1 MLRYAQHDTE
11 GAWGLFKHALMP
23 ETSMLKQIDH
33 LGIAVKNL
41 EESVAFYRD
50 VMGLEVSAAEEFNG
64 MKIAFL
70 RIGESELELL
80 EDMTPDG
87 AIARFVAKRGEGIQ
101 HVAYRVENIEQA
113 LDAMR
118 AKGLRL
124 IDERPRP
131 GARRARVAFLHPS
144 STKGVLIE
152 FVEPHAASHP

>member
-1 MLRYAQHDTE
+1 
-11 GAWGLFKHALMP
+11 
-23 ETSMLKQIDH
+23 MLKQIDH
-33 LGIAVKNL
+33 IGIAVKNL
-41 EESVAFYRD
+41 DETVAFYRD

-70 RIGESELELL
+70 RIGDSELELL
-80 EDMTPDG
+80 EDMTSDG

-101 HVAYRVENIEQA
+101 HVAYRVDNIEQA
-113 LDAMR
+113 LDEMR
-118 AKGLRL
+118 TKGLRL

-152 FVEPHAASHP
+152 FVEPHAPSHP

>member
-1 MLRYAQHDTE
+1 
-11 GAWGLFKHALMP
+11 
-23 ETSMLKQIDH
+23 MLKQIDH
-33 LGIAVKNL
+33 IGIAVKNL

-64 MKIAFL
+64 MQIAFL

-113 LDAMR
+113 LDEMR

-152 FVEPHAASHP
+152 FVEPHAPAHP